1 MPDRSVWVRIPN
13 MAVLACGA
21 SHTPSAQSVKS
32 SAATMPAESPIA
44 QGWALNFSVLTSVR

>member
-1 MPDRSVWVRIPN
+1 